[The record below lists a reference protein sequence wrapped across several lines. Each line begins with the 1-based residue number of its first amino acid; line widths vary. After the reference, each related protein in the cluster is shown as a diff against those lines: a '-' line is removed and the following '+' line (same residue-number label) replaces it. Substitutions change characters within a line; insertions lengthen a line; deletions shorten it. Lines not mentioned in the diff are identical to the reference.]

1 MIESEHDSALVAVLE
16 QVMHHHLTQA
26 QGGLLPPTISPSK
39 LKQVLDINC
48 RIGAWPIDLAL
59 SYPGV
64 HITGLDGNSTFIDL
78 ARRNAE
84 IGAVNRVR
92 FYESH
97 PLKPLPLANASFDF
111 VHSLQL
117 APVFRPGEWP
127 FFLSE
132 CKRVMKPGA
141 AIALT
146 SLSVGPTSS
155 SAYQRLLRLFDALLL
170 KLGYGFSERA
180 ASSTPGVHL
189 FRLLKEA
196 GFVNASYS
204 ISPVNFGG
212 ANNAGG
218 RACCQ
223 LLAGIAKKQKPLMLE
238 HQIVEAEE
246 FDALLQEKQHD
257 ISEAEYCTTG
267 ALISAIAYAP

>member
-1 MIESEHDSALVAVLE
+1 MIESAQESAMVAVLE

-26 QGGLLPPTISPSK
+26 QRGLLPSPIAPHK
-39 LKQVLDINC
+39 LNHVLDINC
-48 RIGAWPIDLAL
+48 RIGAWAIDLAL

-64 HITGLDGNSTFIDL
+64 HVTGLDGDSVFIDL

-84 IGAVNRVR
+84 IGAVGRAR

-117 APVFRPGEWP
+117 SPLFRPQEWP

-132 CKRVMKPGA
+132 CKRVMKQGA
-141 AIALT
+141 PIALV
-146 SLSVGPTSS
+146 SLSIGPTSS
-155 SAYQRLLRLFDALLL
+155 DAYQRLLLLFDALLH
-170 KLGYGFSERA
+170 KRGYNFSEYVGT
-180 ASSTPGVHL
+180 STPGVHL
-189 FRLLKEA
+189 YRLLKDA
-196 GFVNASYS
+196 GFVNASYTVH
-204 ISPVNFGG
+204 PVNFGG
-212 ANNAGG
+212 PGNSGG

-223 LLAGIAKKQKPLMLE
+223 LLANIAKKQKPLMLE
-238 HQIVEAEE
+238 YDIIDAEA
-246 FDALLQEKQHD
+246 FDALLQEKQRD
-257 ISEAEYCTTG
+257 IGEAHYCTTG

>member
-1 MIESEHDSALVAVLE
+1 MIESAQESALVAVLE

-26 QGGLLPPTISPSK
+26 QQGLLPSTVSPYK
-39 LKQVLDINC
+39 LKHVLDINC
-48 RIGAWPIDLAL
+48 RIGAWAIDLAL
-59 SYPGV
+59 SYPGIHV
-64 HITGLDGNSTFIDL
+64 TGLDGDDMFIDL

-84 IGAVNRVR
+84 IGAVSRAR

-97 PLKPLPLANASFDF
+97 PLKPLPLADASFDF
-111 VHSLQL
+111 IHSLQL
-117 APVFRPGEWP
+117 SPVFRPQEWP

-141 AIALT
+141 AITLV
-146 SLSVGPTSS
+146 SLSIGPTSS
-155 SAYQRLLRLFDALLL
+155 DAYQRLLLLSDALLR
-170 KLGYGFSERA
+170 KLGYGFSEYA
-180 ASSTPGVHL
+180 GTSTPGVHL

-196 GFVNASYS
+196 GFANASYT
-204 ISPVNFGG
+204 IHPVNFGG
-212 ANNAGG
+212 PGNPGG

-238 HQIVEAEE
+238 HNMIGVEE
-246 FDALLQEKQHD
+246 FDALLQEKQRD
-257 ISEAEYCTTG
+257 IGEAHYCTTG

>member
-1 MIESEHDSALVAVLE
+1 MIESEHESALVAVLE

-26 QGGLLPPTISPSK
+26 QGGLLPSVIVPTK

-64 HITGLDGNSTFIDL
+64 HITGLDGDRAFIEI

-92 FYESH
+92 FYESN
-97 PLKPLPLANASFDF
+97 PLKPLPLADASFDF

-117 APVFRPGEWP
+117 LPVFRPREWP

-141 AIALT
+141 AIALA
-146 SLSVGPTSS
+146 SLSIGPTSS
-155 SAYQRLLRLFDALLL
+155 NAYQYLLSLFDTLLL

-180 ASSTPGVHL
+180 GSSAPGVHL

-196 GFVNASYS
+196 GFVNAVYS

-212 ANNAGG
+212 ANNPGG

-238 HQIVEAEE
+238 QRVVGSEE
-246 FDALLQEKQHD
+246 FDALLREKQHD
-257 ISEAEYCTTG
+257 IGEAEYCTTG